1 VFFRVILWSGFNN
14 RFGGIPMKNKLIAIA
29 VLIFTLSAFAYS
41 QKNLKSNWAEF
52 EKNKVHYYDIGSSK
66 SKKALVFIHGWTCS
80 ADFWKENYNAFSGY
94 RVIALDLIGHGQSD
108 KPNAAYTM
116 EYFAKSI
123 EAVLKKAKV
132 KKAVLVGH
140 SMGTPV
146 ARQFYRLYPDQTLG
160 IVIVDGGLR
169 PFAPKEV
176 MNHFVEGMRANY
188 KQSSSRMVA
197 GMITTIK
204 DEALKKFIV
213 DGMGATPEAVALSAM
228 EGMGDEKNWGDDK
241 INVPV
246 LAILAQGPW
255 PADTEAFLRSLAPS
269 LEYSMWTGV
278 GHFLMMEKPK
288 EFNEAVKAF
297 IVKNKLL

>member
-1 VFFRVILWSGFNN
+1 
-14 RFGGIPMKNKLIAIA
+14 MKQILIAIA
-29 VLIFTLSAFAYS
+29 FVITLAIFANAQTP
-41 QKNLKSNWAEF
+41 KDKWADF
-52 EKNKVHYYDIGSSK
+52 DKNKIHYYDIGGK
-66 SKKALVFIHGWTCS
+66 NKKAIVFIHGWTCS
-80 ADFWKENYNAFSGY
+80 ADFWKENYNAFPGY

-108 KPNAAYTM
+108 KPKAEYSM

-123 EAVLKKAKV
+123 EAVMKAAKI

-169 PFAPKEV
+169 PFAAKEV
-176 MNHFVEGMRANY
+176 MQHFIDGMRGNY
-188 KQSSSRMVA
+188 KVSSGRMIA
-197 GMITTIK
+197 GMIQPMK
-204 DEALKKFIV
+204 DEALKKFV
-213 DGMGATPEAVALSAM
+213 QDGMGATPEDVSLSAM
-228 EGMGDEKNWGDDK
+228 EGMIDDKNWGNDK

-255 PADTEAFLRSLAPS
+255 PEDTEAFLRSLAPD
-269 LEYSMWTGV
+269 LDYRMWTGV
-278 GHFLMMEKPK
+278 SHFIMLDRPK
-288 EFNEAVKAF
+288 EFNEAVKGF